1 MKFLLM
7 IHGAEDTWDALTDEE
22 QEAARDRYRA
32 FASATRERGALLRAG
47 ELQPTAS
54 AATVRV
60 KDGQTLVTD
69 GPYAET
75 REALGGFFVI
85 EAPSI
90 DDAVELARQLPEPRG
105 GRGGI
110 EIRAVYQEEGGD
122 S

>member
-7 IHGAEDTWDALTDEE
+7 IHAAEETWHELSDQE

-32 FASATRERGALLRAG
+32 FAAAARERGGLVRAG
-47 ELQPTAS
+47 ELQPTTS
-54 AATVRV
+54 ATTVRV
-60 KDGQTLVTD
+60 VDGQTLVSD

-75 REALGGFFVI
+75 REALGGFFLV

-90 DDAVELARQLPEPRG
+90 DDAVELAKHLPEPRG

-110 EIRAVYQEEGGD
+110 EIRPVHQEED
-122 S
+122 SA

>member
-22 QEAARDRYRA
+22 QGAARDRYRA
-32 FASATRERGALLRAG
+32 FAAAARESGALLRAG

-54 AATVRV
+54 ATTVRV

-75 REALGGFFVI
+75 REALGGFFVV

-90 DDAVELARQLPEPRG
+90 DDAVELARKLPEPR

-110 EIRAVYQEEGGD
+110 EIRPIYQEED
-122 S
+122 E

>member
-22 QEAARDRYRA
+22 QDAARDRYRA
-32 FASATRERGALLRAG
+32 FAAAARERGGVLRAG
-47 ELQPTAS
+47 ELQTTAS
-54 AATVRV
+54 ATTVRV
-60 KDGQTLVTD
+60 REGQTLVTD

-75 REALGGFFVI
+75 REALGGFFVV

-90 DDAVELARQLPEPRG
+90 DDAVELARQLPAPR

-110 EIRAVYQEEGGD
+110 EVRPVYQEED
-122 S
+122 AE